1 MDKEIQKQLD
11 KVVTLP
17 KKDKKELNTY
27 VDVLMYQ
34 LDEMIDRGQ
43 VGYTQEILLPV
54 PEDLIKNKDK
64 EAKKIIALAGKI
76 SREESLEVKT
86 DIGTEEINGREKKF
100 NMINIS
106 FKFDNVQQAMALKE
120 YITGLLS
127 RKG

>member
-54 PEDLIKNKDK
+54 PEDMVKNKDK

>member
-54 PEDLIKNKDK
+54 PEDMVKNKDK

-106 FKFDNVQQAMALKE
+106 FKFDNVQQVMALKE

>member
-106 FKFDNVQQAMALKE
+106 FKFDNVQQVMALKE

>member
-17 KKDKKELNTY
+17 KKDKKEINTY

-54 PEDLIKNKDK
+54 PEDMVKNKDK